1 MLINNIHHF
10 ANLEPEKY
18 PLTTRNIHVE
28 FILTLAEYAKIDDK
42 NTVKVKELVINPG
55 CSLSDQRHM
64 HRREHWYILSGSC
77 KIEIEKDDIIQT
89 NAGRDQTVLLTQNK
103 THVINVYDWHRAY
116 NPYDEPCHILE
127 VQYGKKCIEEDIE
140 RR

>member
-1 MLINNIHHF
+1 
-10 ANLEPEKY
+10 
-18 PLTTRNIHVE
+18 
-28 FILTLAEYAKIDDK
+28 
-42 NTVKVKELVINPG
+42 
-55 CSLSDQRHM
+55 M

-103 THVINVYDWHRAY
+103 THVINIYDWHRAY